1 MSLNIAIGQIEVKP
15 NRVDLN
21 IKKILDNIKRAQD
34 NQIDLLVFPE
44 MALGGYL
51 LADRWLSD
59 SFCQELMEYNE
70 VIREASSQIAV
81 AYGNIYLEKKSINKD
96 GRRRRYNALYIYQ
109 NHRPAKRLQD
119 IKYLPPGIQPKLL
132 LPNYR
137 FFDDSRYF
145 FSLWDIAQDF
155 GVDVD
160 SLVSPFIIEQCH
172 QNIPVG
178 FQLCEDLW
186 CDNYRYQKKP
196 LNLTKILLT
205 KKSRYIV
212 NLSASPWTKGKNQS
226 RSDRLASLRQDL
238 KQNHAPFIYVNC
250 VGAQNNGKNI
260 VTFDGSS
267 AVYNSKGEAIVL
279 ADRSHQ
285 EELIFVKDFETPAL
299 PKQREDIEQKFFAVC
314 AGIRSLKDIVG
325 INKIK
330 FLIGLSGGID
340 SAVVLALLT
349 YSLGCHN
356 VEAINMPTKYNSQKT
371 IDLAT
376 KIAKN
381 LNVSL
386 KTVAVDDLC
395 DMNKIKLEQYDNSDI
410 DKKILLL
417 NNENLQAK
425 IRSTSILSNY
435 AQRHK
440 LFLISNSNKL
450 EIALGYATLYGDVNG
465 IVAPIGDLTKT
476 EVFALAKYLNTKVFA
491 KEVIP
496 QELIPTD
503 GYRFEENQV
512 VPSAELREKQI
523 DPMKWG
529 YHDALLEAMNSF
541 ANHGIEDF
549 IQWYVDGCL
558 AEKLSIPKQLMSYWG
573 LNDPSVFIEDLEW
586 FDKSIRSN
594 VFKRI
599 QSPPN
604 IVTSTSAF
612 GYDLRESMLPY
623 RQSDRYKIFKKKLL
637 CEKNLTPHNHN

>member
-1 MSLNIAIGQIEVKP
+1 MSLNIALGQIEVRP

-51 LADRWLSD
+51 LADRWLND
-59 SFCQELMEYNE
+59 NFCQELMDYNE
-70 VIREASSQIAV
+70 LIREASSQIAV

-96 GRRRRYNALYIYQ
+96 GRRRRYNAVYIYQ
-109 NHRPAKRLQD
+109 NQRPAKRLQD
-119 IKYLPPGIQPKLL
+119 IKQLPHGVQPKLL

-145 FSLWDIAQDF
+145 FSLWDVAQDC
-155 GVDVD
+155 GVEIN
-160 SLVSPFIIEQCH
+160 SLVSPFIIEKAQ

-178 FQLCEDLW
+178 FELCEDLW
-186 CDNYRYQKKP
+186 CDNYRYQKKS
-196 LNLTKILLT
+196 LNLTKILLA

-212 NLSASPWTKGKNQS
+212 NLSASPWTKGKNQA
-226 RSDRLASLRQDL
+226 RSIRLASLKQDL
-238 KQNHAPFIYVNC
+238 KQNSAPFVYVNC

-260 VTFDGSS
+260 ITFDGNS
-267 AVYNSKGEAIVL
+267 AVYNSKGEAIIL

-299 PKQREDIEQKFFAVC
+299 PKQKEDIKQKFSAIC
-314 AGIRSLKDIVG
+314 TGIRSLKDTVG
-325 INKIK
+325 IREIK
-330 FLIGLSGGID
+330 FLQGLSGGID
-340 SAVVLALLT
+340 SAVVLALLVH
-349 YSLGCHN
+349 SLGSQN

-386 KTVAVDDLC
+386 KIVAIDDLC
-395 DMNKIKLEQYDNSDI
+395 DANKLKLEQYDSSDI
-410 DKKILLL
+410 DKKLLSL

-450 EIALGYATLYGDVNG
+450 EIALGYATLYGDING
-465 IVAPIGDLTKT
+465 SIAPIGDLTKT

-503 GYRFEENQV
+503 GYRFEKNQV
-512 VPSAELREKQI
+512 FPSAELRENQI

-541 ANHGIEDF
+541 VKYSIEDF
-549 IQWYVDGCL
+549 VQWYIDGHL
-558 AEKLSIPKQLMSYWG
+558 AEKLSIPKQMLSYWK
-573 LNDPSVFIEDLEW
+573 LDDPSVFIEDLEW
-586 FDKSIRSN
+586 FDKSIHSS

-604 IVTSTSAF
+604 IITSTSAF

-623 RQSDRYKIFKKKLL
+623 RQSDRYKKLKAL
-637 CEKNLTPHNHN
+637 LV